1 VNYFTRPRS
10 GGNYNYF
17 WINVYQTAHRDFG
30 AHNPVTSMN
39 LLSDRSDIKVEYKCW
54 DPPLPSTLCSIAP
67 PDLKAGGAILGTC
80 NTWTSEQPQTAI
92 AATALVP
99 TADLRSAST
108 ADPLFYRILPPAMIM
123 FGLGLTA
130 AWACL
135 LVYGLV
141 SITLLP

>member
-1 VNYFTRPRS
+1 M
-10 GGNYNYF
+10 
-17 WINVYQTAHRDFG
+17 
-30 AHNPVTSMN
+30 TSMN

-67 PDLKAGGAILGTC
+67 PDPKAGGAIHRTS

-92 AATALVP
+92 AATALMP

-108 ADPLFYRILPPAMIM
+108 ADPLFYRILPPAMIV

-130 AWACL
+130 AWASL
-135 LVYGLV
+135 LGYGLV
-141 SITLLP
+141 TLIMLAL